1 MKRHHLTCALA
12 CLLAGAATH
21 AAAQN
26 ASAGVADPQAPTP
39 ATRAQPAIDYR
50 TAPPA
55 AARPDE
61 AWRAANATVGGRN
74 PMRLTMPGMQG
85 GHDHHAG
92 MDMGATPAPTGMQCM
107 AGGGCACCGGK
118 DKMPAHD
125 DHAGM
130 QCMAGGGC
138 ACCADKDKMPARGD
152 HDNHGAMQCKPA
164 DGGCGCCNGMAMK
177 DGADCCDHKEGM

>member
-21 AAAQN
+21 AAAQT
-26 ASAGVADPQAPTP
+26 ASGSVADPQAPAP
-39 ATRAQPAIDYR
+39 ATRAQPAIDYHSEA
-50 TAPPA
+50 APA
-55 AARPDE
+55 TRPDE

-74 PMRLTMPGMQG
+74 PMRLTMPGMQP

-92 MDMGATPAPTGMQCM
+92 MDMGAMQCT

-125 DHAGM
+125 GH
-130 QCMAGGGC
+130 
-138 ACCADKDKMPARGD
+138 GD
-152 HDNHGAMQCKPA
+152 HGAMQCKPA
-164 DGGCGCCNGMAMK
+164 DGGCGCC
-177 DGADCCDHKEGM
+177 DHKEGK